1 MTNTTTKGIGIALG
15 AFFIWSCFPFYFK
28 LLGGYDATEIIVHRI
43 VWTFVVLLFLMAM
56 TQNWQWLKTVKKS
69 PKWLIFTALSGM
81 LIALNWLTYVWAV
94 NNDKI
99 VEASLGYFISPL
111 VGLFLS
117 FFVLKEPLRR
127 LQKVAIMLAVMGVG
141 LQLVLMGEIPL
152 VSLLLAGTFSVYGLM
167 QKWTPLTAVAALFL
181 ETALL
186 VPFCV
191 VWLLTHNVASSAMG
205 FWVSPNVL
213 VLMLAGPI
221 TLVPLLL
228 YNLST
233 KLVNFN
239 TLSFMNYITPSAVF
253 LLAVFYYKE
262 PFDITKLLV
271 FLLIWV
277 GLVVFSIDMLYHN
290 RLLNKVKKAH
300 YANDTN

>member
-1 MTNTTTKGIGIALG
+1 MSQSTPKGIATALT

-28 LLGGYDATEIIVHRI
+28 LIGQYDATEIIGHRI
-43 VWTFVVLLFLMAM
+43 VWTFLLLLGLMII
-56 TQNWQWLKTVKKS
+56 TKDWLWLTVVKKS
-69 PKWLIFTALSGM
+69 PKWLMFTAVSGT

-94 NNDKI
+94 NNNEI

-127 LQKVAIMLAVMGVG
+127 LQVIAILFAVAGVG
-141 LQLVLMGEIPL
+141 LQLIVMGSIPL
-152 VSLLLAGTFSVYGLM
+152 ISLMLAATFSVYGLM
-167 QKWTPLTAVAALFL
+167 QRRTPLTALSALFL

-186 VPFCV
+186 VPFCIM
-191 VWLLTHNVASSAMG
+191 WFITHNVASSEMA
-205 FWVSPNVL
+205 FWLSSDVL
-213 VLMLAGPI
+213 LLMLAGPI

-239 TLSFMNYITPSAVF
+239 TLSFMNYITPSVVF

-262 PFDITKLLV
+262 PFDMV
-271 FLLIWV
+271 RFLIFLFIWV
-277 GLVVFSIDMLYHN
+277 GLFVFTIDMFYNN
-290 RLLNKVKKAH
+290 RSFNKNKG
-300 YANDTN
+300 